1 MIRLK
6 KRKTAYTFTDKTHPK
21 EGILSVI
28 VGSVLLIS
36 FLVLFLVTSRKQ
48 GGLFIGV
55 LGLGIFFGSI
65 AGIWLSV
72 KAMKK
77 EDILYRFPIIGI
89 VINGI
94 VLLISVSLYFIGLA
108 ANISIH

>member
-6 KRKTAYTFTDKTHPK
+6 KRKTAYTFSDKTHPK

-55 LGLGIFFGSI
+55 LGLAIFFGSI